1 MLLAEYV
8 KANSTSMSLLQS
20 VVEQLLAKI
29 IAKYD
34 PGCKDCGSG
43 GGDEGASGGVV
54 ELVEAMMEPVEVLW
68 NWWRR

>member
-34 PGCKDCGSG
+34 SDCKACRRGGS
-43 GGDEGASGGVV
+43 DEAANGGVV
-54 ELVEAMMEPVEVLW
+54 ELVEAMMEPMEML
-68 NWWRR
+68 

>member
-1 MLLAEYV
+1 MPALAG
-8 KANSTSMSLLQS
+8 ATHRSMSLLQS

-34 PGCKDCGSG
+34 PDCKACGSG
-43 GGDEGASGGVV
+43 GSDEAASGGVV
-54 ELVEAMMEPVEVLW
+54 ELVEAMMEPMEVLW

>member
-34 PGCKDCGSG
+34 TGCKEFGID
-43 GGDEGASGGVV
+43 GGDDGASGGVV
-54 ELVEAMMEPVEVLW
+54 ELVEAMMEPMEVLW